1 MSNSIETKLAEKGW
15 VLPAASLPAANYV
28 PTTISGNLVFVSGQL
43 PMKEGKP
50 IGIGKLGRE
59 FTVEQG
65 QEVARQCG
73 LNILAHVKSVLGGD
87 LSRVKKIVR
96 MGIFVA
102 SAEGFTEQP
111 KVANGVSDM
120 MVELFGEKGK
130 HARFAVGV
138 SELPFGVCVEVDATI
153 EFE

>member
-1 MSNSIETKLAEKGW
+1 MTNAIEAKLAEKNW

-28 PTTISGNLVFVSGQL
+28 PTTTSGNLIYVSGQL
-43 PMKEGKP
+43 PMKDGKP
-50 IGIGKLGRE
+50 QGIGKLGRE
-59 FTVEQG
+59 FGIEEG
-65 QEVARQCG
+65 QEIARQCG
-73 LNILAHVKSVLGGD
+73 LNILAHVKSVLGD

-102 SAEGFTEQP
+102 SAEGFVDQP

-120 MVELFGEKGK
+120 MVELFGDKGK
-130 HARFAVGV
+130 HARAAVGV
-138 SELPFGVCVEVDATI
+138 AELPFGVAVEVEATI